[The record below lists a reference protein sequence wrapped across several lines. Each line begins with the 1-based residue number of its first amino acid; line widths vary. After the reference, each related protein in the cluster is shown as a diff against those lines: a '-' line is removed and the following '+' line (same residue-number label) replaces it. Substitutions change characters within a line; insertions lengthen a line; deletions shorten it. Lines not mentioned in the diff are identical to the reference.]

1 MAGLDWLP
9 MSLCFIEPQD
19 AVRIVADSVGREA
32 RRQLVTEVVTAW
44 VNSLPDSE
52 LPIHY
57 AEAIR
62 ALDEND
68 LTVLAAWHAS
78 LEVGQPV
85 ANKDFLIG
93 AYTSLD
99 KDNRREAL
107 RIAAAFRSEE
117 AFENGASD
125 EEMLDTVLPWL
136 PPHETMELA
145 AEAMR
150 IYVWDRIGSDN

>member
-1 MAGLDWLP
+1 
-9 MSLCFIEPQD
+9 MSLCFIEPED
-19 AVRIVADSVGREA
+19 AVRVVADSVGREA
-32 RRQLVTEVVTAW
+32 RRQLVTEVVHAW

-62 ALDEND
+62 ALDSDD

-85 ANKDFLIG
+85 ANRDFLIG
-93 AYTSLD
+93 AYTALGHD
-99 KDNRREAL
+99 HRREAL
-107 RIAAAFRSEE
+107 RIAAGFRSDE

-125 EEMLDTVLPWL
+125 EEMLETVLPWL
-136 PPHETMELA
+136 PPEQTLELA

>member
-1 MAGLDWLP
+1 

-19 AVRIVADSVGREA
+19 AVRVVANSVGREA

-62 ALDEND
+62 SLDSED

-85 ANKDFLIG
+85 ANRDFLIG
-93 AYTSLD
+93 AYGSLG
-99 KDNRREAL
+99 KDDRREAL
-107 RIAAAFRSEE
+107 RIAASFRSDE
-117 AFENGASD
+117 AFENGSSD
-125 EEMLDTVLPWL
+125 EEMLETVLPWL
-136 PPHETMELA
+136 PPQQTMELA

>member
-1 MAGLDWLP
+1 
-9 MSLCFIEPQD
+9 MSLVFIEPDD
-19 AVRIVADSVGREA
+19 AVRVVANSVGREA
-32 RRQLVTEVVTAW
+32 RRQLVTELVHAW

-62 ALDEND
+62 SLDSED

-85 ANKDFLIG
+85 ANRDFLIG
-93 AYTSLD
+93 AYGALGSD
-99 KDNRREAL
+99 DRREAL
-107 RIAAAFRSEE
+107 RIAASFRSDVALE
-117 AFENGASD
+117 AGSSD
-125 EEMLDTVLPWL
+125 EEMIETVLPWL
-136 PPHETMELA
+136 PPQQTMELA

>member
-1 MAGLDWLP
+1 

-19 AVRIVADSVGREA
+19 AVRVVSNSVGREA
-32 RRQLVTEVVTAW
+32 RRQLVTEVVHAW

-62 ALDEND
+62 SLDEDD

-85 ANKDFLIG
+85 ANRDFLIG
-93 AYTSLD
+93 AYTALG
-99 KDNRREAL
+99 KDDRREAL
-107 RIAAAFRSEE
+107 RIAASFRSDE
-117 AFENGASD
+117 AFESGASD
-125 EEMLDTVLPWL
+125 EEMLETVLAWL
-136 PPHETMELA
+136 PPKQTMELA

>member
-1 MAGLDWLP
+1 

-19 AVRIVADSVGREA
+19 AVRVVANSVGREA
-32 RRQLVTEVVTAW
+32 RRQLVTEVVHAW

-62 ALDEND
+62 SLDEDD

-78 LEVGQPV
+78 LEVGHPV
-85 ANKDFLIG
+85 ANRDFLIG
-93 AYTSLD
+93 AYTALG
-99 KDNRREAL
+99 KDDRREAL
-107 RIAAAFRSEE
+107 RIAAGFRSDE
-117 AFENGASD
+117 AFESGASD
-125 EEMLDTVLPWL
+125 EEMLETVLAWL
-136 PPHETMELA
+136 PPKQTMELA

>member
-1 MAGLDWLP
+1 

-19 AVRIVADSVGREA
+19 AVRVVADSIGREA
-32 RRQLVTEVVTAW
+32 RRQLVTEVVKAW

-85 ANKDFLIG
+85 ANRDFLIG
-93 AYTSLD
+93 AYTALD

-107 RIAAAFRSEE
+107 RIAASFRSEE

>member
-1 MAGLDWLP
+1 

-19 AVRIVADSVGREA
+19 AVRVVADSIGREA
-32 RRQLVTEVVTAW
+32 RRQLVTEVVHAW

-62 ALDEND
+62 SLDEND

-85 ANKDFLIG
+85 ANRDFLIG
-93 AYTSLD
+93 AYTALD
-99 KDNRREAL
+99 KTNRREAL
-107 RIAAAFRSEE
+107 RIAASFRSEE

-136 PPHETMELA
+136 PPHQTMELA

>member
-1 MAGLDWLP
+1 

-19 AVRIVADSVGREA
+19 AVRVVADSIGREA
-32 RRQLVTEVVTAW
+32 RRQLVTEVVHAW

-85 ANKDFLIG
+85 ANRDFLIG

-99 KDNRREAL
+99 KPNRREAL
-107 RIAAAFRSEE
+107 RIAASFRSEE

-136 PPHETMELA
+136 PPHQTMELA

>member
-1 MAGLDWLP
+1 MR
-9 MSLCFIEPQD
+9 
-19 AVRIVADSVGREA
+19 VVANSVGREA
-32 RRQLVTEVVTAW
+32 RRQLVIEVVTAW

-62 ALDEND
+62 SLDSED

-85 ANKDFLIG
+85 ANRDFLIG
-93 AYTSLD
+93 AYGSLG
-99 KDNRREAL
+99 KDDRREAM
-107 RIAAAFRSEE
+107 RIAASFRSDE
-117 AFENGASD
+117 AFENGSSD
-125 EEMLDTVLPWL
+125 EEMLETVLPWL
-136 PPHETMELA
+136 PPQQTMELA

>member
-1 MAGLDWLP
+1 

-19 AVRIVADSVGREA
+19 AVRVVASSVGREA

-52 LPIHY
+52 LPVHY

-62 ALDEND
+62 ALGSDD

-85 ANKDFLIG
+85 ANRDFLIG
-93 AYTSLD
+93 AFGSLGQD
-99 KDNRREAL
+99 DRREAL
-107 RIAAAFRSEE
+107 RLAASFRSEE
-117 AFENGASD
+117 AFENGSSD
-125 EEMLDTVLPWL
+125 EETLEAVLPWL
-136 PPHETMELA
+136 PPQQTMELA

>member
-1 MAGLDWLP
+1 

-19 AVRIVADSVGREA
+19 AVRVVADSIGREA
-32 RRQLVTEVVTAW
+32 RRQLVTEVVHAW

-62 ALDEND
+62 SLDETD

-85 ANKDFLIG
+85 ANRDFLIG

-117 AFENGASD
+117 AFENGSSD
-125 EEMLDTVLPWL
+125 EEILDTVLPWL
-136 PPHETMELA
+136 PPRQTAELA

>member
-1 MAGLDWLP
+1 

-19 AVRIVADSVGREA
+19 AVRVVADSVGREA
-32 RRQLVTEVVTAW
+32 RRQLVTEVVHAW
-44 VNSLPDSE
+44 VNSLPESE

-99 KDNRREAL
+99 RDNRREAL
-107 RIAAAFRSEE
+107 RIAASFRSDE
-117 AFENGASD
+117 AFENGSSD
-125 EEMLDTVLPWL
+125 EEMLEMVLPWL
-136 PPHETMELA
+136 PPRQTMELA

>member
-1 MAGLDWLP
+1 

-19 AVRIVADSVGREA
+19 AVRVVADSIGREA
-32 RRQLVTEVVTAW
+32 RRQLVTEVVHAW

-62 ALDEND
+62 SLDEND

-85 ANKDFLIG
+85 ANRDFLIG

-99 KDNRREAL
+99 KLNRREAL
-107 RIAAAFRSEE
+107 RIAASFRSEE

>member
-1 MAGLDWLP
+1 

-19 AVRIVADSVGREA
+19 AVRVVADSVGREA

-62 ALDEND
+62 SLDEND

-85 ANKDFLIG
+85 ANRDFLIG
-93 AYTSLD
+93 AYTGLD
-99 KDNRREAL
+99 KGNRREAL
-107 RIAAAFRSEE
+107 RIAAGFRSEE
-117 AFENGASD
+117 AFESGASD
-125 EEMLDTVLPWL
+125 DEMLGTVLPWL
-136 PPHETMELA
+136 PPQQTMELA
-145 AEAMR
+145 GEAMR

>member
-1 MAGLDWLP
+1 

>member
-1 MAGLDWLP
+1 

-19 AVRIVADSVGREA
+19 AVRVVADSIGREA
-32 RRQLVTEVVTAW
+32 RRQLVTEVVHAW

-62 ALDEND
+62 SLDEND

-85 ANKDFLIG
+85 ANRDFLIG

-99 KDNRREAL
+99 KTNRREAL

>member
-1 MAGLDWLP
+1 MVAG
-9 MSLCFIEPQD
+9 SI
-19 AVRIVADSVGREA
+19 GREA
-32 RRQLVTEVVTAW
+32 RRQLVTEVVHAW

-62 ALDEND
+62 ELDGDD

-85 ANKDFLIG
+85 ANRDFLIG
-93 AYTSLD
+93 AYSSLGHD
-99 KDNRREAL
+99 DRREAL
-107 RIAAAFRSEE
+107 RIAASFRSDE

-125 EEMLDTVLPWL
+125 EEMLETVLPWL
-136 PPHETMELA
+136 PPQQTLELA
-145 AEAMR
+145 SEAMR

>member
-1 MAGLDWLP
+1 

-136 PPHETMELA
+136 PPHQTMELA

>member
-1 MAGLDWLP
+1 

-19 AVRIVADSVGREA
+19 AVRVVADSVGREA
-32 RRQLVTEVVTAW
+32 RRQLVTEVVHAW
-44 VNSLPDSE
+44 VDSLPDSE

-85 ANKDFLIG
+85 ANRDFLIG
-93 AYTSLD
+93 AYTALD

-107 RIAAAFRSEE
+107 RIAASFRSEE

-136 PPHETMELA
+136 PPRQTMELA

>member
-1 MAGLDWLP
+1 

-32 RRQLVTEVVTAW
+32 RRQLVSEVVTAW

-85 ANKDFLIG
+85 ANKEFLIG
-93 AYTSLD
+93 AYTSLG
-99 KDNRREAL
+99 KDHRREAL

-117 AFENGASD
+117 AFENGTSD

>member
-1 MAGLDWLP
+1 

-19 AVRIVADSVGREA
+19 AVRVVADSIGREA
-32 RRQLVTEVVTAW
+32 RRQLVTEVVHAW

-85 ANKDFLIG
+85 ANRDFLIG
-93 AYTSLD
+93 AYTALD
-99 KDNRREAL
+99 KLNRREAL
-107 RIAAAFRSEE
+107 RIAASFRSEE

-136 PPHETMELA
+136 PPHQTMELA

>member
-1 MAGLDWLP
+1 

-99 KDNRREAL
+99 RDNRREAL

-136 PPHETMELA
+136 PPHQTMELA

>member
-1 MAGLDWLP
+1 

-19 AVRIVADSVGREA
+19 AVRVVADSVGREA
-32 RRQLVTEVVTAW
+32 RRQLVTEVVHAW

-57 AEAIR
+57 AEAIK
-62 ALDEND
+62 ALDEHD
-68 LTVLAAWHAS
+68 ITVLAAWHAS
-78 LEVGQPV
+78 LEVGQPI

-93 AYTSLD
+93 AFTSLGKND
-99 KDNRREAL
+99 RREAL
-107 RIAAAFRSEE
+107 RIAAGFRSEE

-136 PPHETMELA
+136 PPKEIMELA
-145 AEAMR
+145 GEAMR
-150 IYVWDRIGSDN
+150 IYIWDRIGSDN

>member
-1 MAGLDWLP
+1 

-19 AVRIVADSVGREA
+19 AVRVVAGCVGREA
-32 RRQLVTEVVTAW
+32 RRQLVTEVVHAW
-44 VNSLPDSE
+44 VNSLPDTE

-57 AEAIR
+57 SEAIR
-62 ALDEND
+62 ALDTDD

-85 ANKDFLIG
+85 ANRDFLIG
-93 AYTSLD
+93 AFTSLD

-107 RIAAAFRSEE
+107 RIAASFRSDE
-117 AFENGASD
+117 AFESGTPD
-125 EEMLDTVLPWL
+125 EEMLETVLPWL
-136 PPHETMELA
+136 PPQQTMELA

>member
-1 MAGLDWLP
+1 
-9 MSLCFIEPQD
+9 MSLCFIEPED
-19 AVRIVADSVGREA
+19 AVRVVADSVGREA
-32 RRQLVTEVVTAW
+32 RRQLVTEVVHAW

-62 ALDEND
+62 ALDSDD

-85 ANKDFLIG
+85 ANRDFLIG
-93 AYTSLD
+93 AYGSLGHD
-99 KDNRREAL
+99 DRREAL
-107 RIAAAFRSEE
+107 RIAAGFRSDE
-117 AFENGASD
+117 AFESGSSD
-125 EEMLDTVLPWL
+125 EEMLETVLPWL
-136 PPHETMELA
+136 PPQQTMELA

-150 IYVWDRIGSDN
+150 IYIWDRIGSDN

>member
-1 MAGLDWLP
+1 

-19 AVRIVADSVGREA
+19 AVRVVAESVGREA
-32 RRQLVTEVVTAW
+32 RRQLVTEVVHAW
-44 VNSLPDSE
+44 VDSLPESE

-62 ALDEND
+62 SLGSDD

-85 ANKDFLIG
+85 ANRDFLIG
-93 AYTSLD
+93 AYGSLGSED
-99 KDNRREAL
+99 RREAL
-107 RIAAAFRSEE
+107 RLAASFRSDE
-117 AFENGASD
+117 AFESGSSD
-125 EEMLDTVLPWL
+125 EEMLETVLPWL
-136 PPHETMELA
+136 PPKQTIELA
-145 AEAMR
+145 SEAMR